1 MAFEFL
7 TQKDVDLSKLGFG
20 DSLMFEVD
28 KEKGYLRIS
37 VFDHDH
43 FQDQIVV
50 DLEYE
55 FGN

>member
-7 TQKDVDLSKLGFG
+7 TQKDIDLSQIGIG
-20 DSLMFEVD
+20 DSLMFEID

-43 FQDQIVV
+43 FQDQIVI

>member
-7 TQKDVDLSKLGFG
+7 TQKDVDLSKIGFG
-20 DSLMFEVD
+20 NSLMFEID
-28 KEKGYLRIS
+28 KENGYLRIS

-43 FQDQIVV
+43 FQDQIVI